1 MDDAPGRKTLT
12 VSAGFSWP
20 TRVYWEDTDAGG
32 VVYHGQYVS
41 FLERARTEWMR
52 SLGFGQ
58 AALRESHD
66 LVFAIRDMQVDF
78 LRPARLDDALQ
89 VDVELRAC
97 RGASLVFAQSVR
109 RDGERLL
116 VAQVRAA
123 ALSAGSF
130 RPRSIPRAM
139 LDVLEPLQLAS
150 S

>member
-1 MDDAPGRKTLT
+1 VAESGSGGTANVAR
-12 VSAGFSWP
+12 GFSWP

-32 VVYHGQYVS
+32 VVFHGQYVS

-58 AALRESHD
+58 AAMRESHD
-66 LVFAIRDMQVDF
+66 LVFAIRDMQVEF

-97 RGASLVFAQSVR
+97 RGASLVFAQAVR
-109 RDGERLL
+109 RGEERIL

-123 ALSAGSF
+123 ALSAASF
-130 RPRSIPRAM
+130 RPRPIPRAV
-139 LDVLEPLQLAS
+139 LDVLAPLQTAS
-150 S
+150 P